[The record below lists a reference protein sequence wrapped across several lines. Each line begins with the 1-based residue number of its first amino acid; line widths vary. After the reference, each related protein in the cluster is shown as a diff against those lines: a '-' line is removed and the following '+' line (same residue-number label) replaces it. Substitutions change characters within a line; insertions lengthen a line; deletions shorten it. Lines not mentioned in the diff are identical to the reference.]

1 VPNSGM
7 AVAVAKP
14 ADIDDVLAL
23 QFKYHV
29 GSIEA
34 EDKSSGFVTTLFTR
48 DQLTSLIDA
57 EGGLFVVRQDGVLFA
72 YAMAASWGYW
82 SQWPMFAHMLKG
94 LHELEYCGRRLSAE
108 NSYQYGPV
116 CIAKAARGSG
126 VLERLFDFARA
137 QMARRY
143 PILVTFINKINTRSF
158 AAHTRKLGLE
168 VIQEFEFNGNQ
179 YHELVYDTAKPLK
192 AQAIGGKIEKRIID
206 AEERLRL
213 AMLGSDVA
221 ALDELLAPELVFTS
235 HLGQVLGKQDDLDFH
250 RSGLFKLSEL
260 TASEQR
266 IQIHGGGVAVV
277 CVLMHLSGSYA
288 GASFDSRIRYTR
300 VWSILQNQPWR
311 IVAGHASAVA

>member
-1 VPNSGM
+1 MPNSGM
-7 AVAVAKP
+7 TVAVAKR

-29 GSIEA
+29 ASIA
-34 EDKSSGFVTTLFTR
+34 PEDKSSGFVTTLFTR
-48 DQLTSLIDA
+48 DQLTSLIDD
-57 EGGLFVVRQDGVLFA
+57 EGGLFVVRQDGTLLA
-72 YAMAASWGYW
+72 YAMAASWGFW

-94 LHELEYCGRRLSAE
+94 LHELEYCGQRLSAE

-116 CIAKAARGSG
+116 CVAKAARGSG

-137 QMARRY
+137 QMAKRY

-192 AQAIGGKIEKRIID
+192 VQAIGGKLEKRIID

-235 HLGQVLGKQDDLDFH
+235 HLGQVIGKEDDLDFH
-250 RSGLFKLSEL
+250 RSGLFKLNEL
-260 TASEQR
+260 TVSEQR
-266 IQIHGGGVAVV
+266 IQIHGGVAIV

-288 GASFDSRIRYTR
+288 GTSFDSRIRYTR
-300 VWSILQNQPWR
+300 VWSIVQNQPWR